1 MSQVSD
7 LSNILLF
14 QQNTVSEFNNRE
26 NDRKNH
32 YTF

>member
-1 MSQVSD
+1 MSQVPD

-14 QQNTVSEFNNRE
+14 HQNAISEFNNRE